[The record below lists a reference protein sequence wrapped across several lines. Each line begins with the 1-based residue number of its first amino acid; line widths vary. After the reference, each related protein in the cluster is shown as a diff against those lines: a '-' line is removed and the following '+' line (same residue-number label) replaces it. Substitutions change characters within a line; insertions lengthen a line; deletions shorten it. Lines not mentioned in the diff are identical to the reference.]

1 MDNVKEYVYP
11 SYRNEDSIILFLT
24 KAEKDNGWAEC
35 NKKIGGGRSVHA
47 YIEKRHEVLL
57 NDSSCS

>member
-1 MDNVKEYVYP
+1 MTMDNVKEYVYP

-35 NKKIGGGRSVHA
+35 NKKIGGEGVCMLTLKKDMRF
-47 YIEKRHEVLL
+47 Y
-57 NDSSCS
+57 